1 MRVLSEMWNQIQR
14 SLFPQ
19 MEETLGPLTDKQQKL
34 VAILELVR
42 IEEFVPG
49 GFLRAPGQH
58 PADRR
63 ALARAFIA
71 KVVYNMPTTRVLIDQ
86 VQSSPQLRRICGWER
101 ANDVPSESTFSRAF
115 AEFAQSQL
123 PQKVHAAVVKE
134 HVSPEEVVV
143 MHISRDSTEIEAREK
158 AAPKAETK
166 SEGQPAPQ
174 AEAKGEEQPASQS
187 KRKRGRPKKGEEPPA
202 KEPTRME
209 QQVGQSWEE
218 AVKAL
223 PKVCNWGAKQD
234 SNGHWHC
241 WKGYKLHW
249 DVADNGVPI
258 SVTLTAASLHDSQ
271 VAIPLAKMTA
281 GRVIYLYDLMDAA
294 YDAKVIADYCR
305 SQGRVPIIDKNGRGE
320 EVVPMDPATA
330 RRYDERTTVERAN
343 SALKDDFGGR
353 MVRVRG
359 HAKVFAHLMFG
370 ILALTADRLLRLVA

>member
-1 MRVLSEMWNQIQR
+1 MRVLSEMWSRIEG

-19 MEETLGPLTDKQQKL
+19 LDETLGPLSDKQQKL

-42 IEEFVPG
+42 IEKFVPA
-49 GFLRAPGQH
+49 GFVRAPGQQ

-71 KVVYNMPTTRVLIDQ
+71 KMVYNMPTTRALIEQ
-86 VQSSPQLRRICGWER
+86 VCSSPQLRRICGWER
-101 ANDVPSESTFSRAF
+101 AKQVPSESTFSRAF

-123 PQKVHAAVVKE
+123 PQEVHAAVVKE

-166 SEGQPAPQ
+166 
-174 AEAKGEEQPASQS
+174 GEEQPVP
-187 KRKRGRPKKGEEPPA
+187 KPKPKRGRPKKGEERPS
-202 KEPTRME
+202 KEPTRIERQVE
-209 QQVGQSWEE
+209 QSVEE
-218 AVKAL
+218 ALEEIAI
-223 PKVCNWGAKQD
+223 VCNFGAKQD
-234 SNGHWHC
+234 SNGHWHS

-258 SVTLTAASLHDSQ
+258 SAILTAASPHDSQ
-271 VAIPLAKMTA
+271 LAIPLAKMTA

-294 YDAKVIADYCR
+294 YDAKVIADFCR
-305 SQGRVPIIDKNGRGE
+305 SQGRVPIIDKNGRGK

-370 ILALTADRLLRLVA
+370 ILALTADRLLRMVA